1 MAGTVILNPIQLGSS
16 TGAVVSVTETG
27 SLSATSQVMDG
38 LGNPIDSTETST
50 GKALNVHVYGASV
63 LSINNLTASTPL
75 SQTGGTGAVFSP
87 VNISIANAKADNTT
101 KGAATFKS
109 ADFEDDGAGKIAIDY
124 VNGQKAT
131 NLQPGFLTAA
141 DWTTFNSK
149 QGVITTGNLTSSTPL
164 QVTGG
169 TGAVIGSGANI
180 SVPSATTTS
189 TGVVRLSNSYIGTSQ
204 TLATTEKALSDGLA
218 TKENTLTKGNLS
230 ATSPLSQ
237 SGGIGAVI
245 GSGVSLSI
253 ADAKADSVTKGGAAF
268 TAADFNDNGSGL
280 ISIDYTNGQKAGFS
294 QPGFLTSSGW
304 STFNNKQDTLT
315 IGNITGST
323 PISVSGGTGAIIGS
337 GVSVSIPNA
346 KADTSTK
353 GASTFKAADFNDDG
367 SGLISIDYINGQQAS
382 ASQPG
387 FLTSSGWITFNNKQD
402 TLTNPVTGTGIAGQN
417 AEWSGTSTI
426 IGVAKNTA
434 FNQNFETNTANILMD
449 GVVSV
454 GALSTIPRADHRHAT
469 DTSRQTADADLT
481 AIAALTSTGI
491 AVRTAA
497 DTWATRLLSVG
508 STKVSISNPAG
519 IADNPSIDIVE
530 ANIIHQ
536 NISGHGTN
544 DHTAID
550 SHISSTSNPHSV
562 TKTQVGLGN
571 VTNDR
576 QVKAT
581 ATTTIGNI
589 PTWSTSTGDALNNG
603 YGVDT
608 VTLSNSSSKIPVSAV
623 VKAYADSL
631 VIAGGMVYKGVID
644 CSGNPNYTASST
656 GWVYVVSVAGKIG
669 GASGATVEVGDMI
682 ICTVTNAGG
691 TQAAVGA
698 YFDIVQANLTGVVIG
713 PSSATN
719 NRVAAFDGATGK
731 LIKDSGYLA
740 QDASTTQKGFTQL
753 SNLYNGTSQTLATTE
768 KALSDGLA
776 TKEPTL
782 TKGNLTANSPLS
794 QSGGTGAVIGSGV
807 SLSIGNASA
816 DGTTKGAST
825 YIASDFNDNGSG
837 LISLDYANGQKA
849 SGSQPGF
856 LSSADWTTFNSKEPV
871 LTKGNLTG
879 TTPVS
884 VTGGTGAVIGS
895 GAAISVGNAAADG
908 ATKGIAAFTAN
919 DFDATTGVISIDY
932 TNGQAASATTKG
944 FLTAA
949 NWTTFNSKEPA
960 LTKGNLTGTSPITVT
975 GGTGAVIG
983 SGAAVSIGNASA
995 DGTTKGIST
1004 YAAGDF
1010 NDNGSGVISVDYTNG
1025 QKASGSQPGFLSST
1039 DWTTFNS
1046 KEPALTKGNLTAGST
1061 KITLG
1066 GTGTG
1071 ALIGT
1076 GASVDVNEANL
1087 TLSNMIGP
1095 LSIAKGGSG
1104 QITANAAL
1112 NAFLPS
1118 QTGNNGKVLGTNG
1131 SNTSWVA
1138 NGGTVNKC
1146 RVTKTSAQ
1154 NIPNN
1159 SLTKV
1164 QLNSVSFD
1172 TDTEWN
1178 AVNYR
1183 FVAKT
1188 AGYYSFSAKTG
1199 YASTTANGYSE
1210 TYVYVNGVEY
1220 SACSFYKNSTNIDFV
1235 LYTTD
1240 VVYLDVDGYIELWA
1254 WQGTGGARALET
1266 GQASHQS
1273 SLAIFRIP

>member
-1 MAGTVILNPIQLGSS
+1 MSGTVILNPIQLESS
-16 TGAVVSVTETG
+16 TGNVLGITNEGVLQASSYVSDG
-27 SLSATSQVMDG
+27 SG
-38 LGNPIDSTETST
+38 IPIGSTETST
-50 GKALNVHVYGASV
+50 GKALNVHVYGASI
-63 LSINNLTASTPL
+63 LQISNLTASTPL
-75 SQTGGTGAVFSP
+75 AQTGGTGAVFSP
-87 VNISIANAKADNTT
+87 VNITIANAKADNTT

-109 ADFEDDGAGKIAIDY
+109 ADFDDDSAGKISIDY

-131 NLQPGFLTAA
+131 NLQPGFLTAT

-149 QGVITTGNLTSSTPL
+149 QGAITTGNLTSSSPV

-169 TGAVIGSGANI
+169 TGAVVGAGTNI
-180 SVPSATTTS
+180 SVPTATTTS
-189 TGVVRLSNSYIGTSQ
+189 TGVVRLSNSYVGTSQ

-237 SGGIGAVI
+237 SGGTGAVI

-253 ADAKADSVTKGGAAF
+253 ADAKADSVTKGVASF

-280 ISIDYTNGQKAGFS
+280 ISIDYINGQK
-294 QPGFLTSSGW
+294 
-304 STFNNKQDTLT
+304 
-315 IGNITGST
+315 
-323 PISVSGGTGAIIGS
+323 
-337 GVSVSIPNA
+337 
-346 KADTSTK
+346 
-353 GASTFKAADFNDDG
+353 
-367 SGLISIDYINGQQAS
+367 AS

-387 FLTSSGWITFNNKQD
+387 FLTSSGWVTFNNKQD
-402 TLTNPVTGTGIAGQN
+402 ALTNPVTGTGIAGQN

-454 GALSTIPRADHRHAT
+454 GSLSTIPRADHQHAT
-469 DTSRQTADADLT
+469 DTSRQTADTDLT
-481 AIAALTSTGI
+481 ALSALTSTGI

-497 DTWATRLLSVG
+497 DTWATRSLSAG

-519 IADNPSIDIVE
+519 IAGNPSIDIVE

-550 SHISSTSNPHSV
+550 SHISNTSNPHSV

-589 PTWSTSTGDALNNG
+589 PTWATSTGDVLSNG

-608 VTLSNSSSKIPVSAV
+608 ITLSNSSSKIPVSAV
-623 VKAYADSL
+623 VKAYADAL

-644 CSGNPNYTASST
+644 CSGNPNYPASST

-682 ICTVTNAGG
+682 ICTVTNGGG

-698 YFDIVQANLTGVVIG
+698 DFDIVQANLTGVVIG
-713 PSSATN
+713 PSSATD
-719 NRVAAFDGATGK
+719 NRIAAFDGTTGK

-753 SNLYNGTSQTLATTE
+753 SNSYVGTSQTLATTE

-782 TKGNLTANSPLS
+782 TKGNLSATSPLS
-794 QSGGTGAVIGSGV
+794 QSGGTGAVIGAGV
-807 SLSIGNASA
+807 SLTIA
-816 DGTTKGAST
+816 DAAANGSTKGAST
-825 YIASDFNDNGSG
+825 YTATDFNDNGSG
-837 LISLDYANGQKA
+837 LISLDYTNGQKA

-856 LSSADWTTFNSKEPV
+856 LSSTDWTTFNTKEPA

-879 TTPVS
+879 TSPVS

-908 ATKGIAAFTAN
+908 ATKGIAAFTAS
-919 DFDATTGVISIDY
+919 DFDATAGVVSIDY

-949 NWTTFNSKEPA
+949 N
-960 LTKGNLTGTSPITVT
+960 
-975 GGTGAVIG
+975 
-983 SGAAVSIGNASA
+983 
-995 DGTTKGIST
+995 
-1004 YAAGDF
+1004 
-1010 NDNGSGVISVDYTNG
+1010 
-1025 QKASGSQPGFLSST
+1025 
-1039 DWTTFNS
+1039 WTTFNS

-1112 NAFLPS
+1112 NAFLPT

-1131 SNTSWVA
+1131 TNTSWVA

-1159 SLTKV
+1159 ALTKIE
-1164 QLNSVSFD
+1164 LNNVSFD
-1172 TDTEWN
+1172 TDSEWD

-1188 AGYYSFSAKTG
+1188 AGYYQMNAKVG
-1199 YASTTANGYSE
+1199 FASTTGSGYAE
-1210 TYVYVNGVEY
+1210 AYIYVNGTEY
-1220 SACSFYKNSTNIDFV
+1220 SASSAYKTNTNIDYV
-1235 LYTTD
+1235 VYTTD
-1240 VVYLDVDGYIELWA
+1240 IAYLAVGGYIELWTWHSLGA
-1254 WQGTGGARALET
+1254 ARALET
-1266 GQASHQS
+1266 GQPSHQS
-1273 SLAIFRIP
+1273 SLAVFRIQ